1 MPSYTRGMSTTPTSP
16 ANPTNHSTRP
26 PAQASSPNPFE
37 GGPAPALLDGATPA
51 RLEEAPP
58 APHVYAVHT
67 PRPVEPAPMPIY
79 LGAQNT
85 PTTEDEQTP
94 LETEGGRPPQGRS
107 HLPSTRAGSATPAQG
122 PSSAGPYN
130 PAELLKALLALLG
143 LLLGL
148 TLWLGGW
155 QPHTS
160 EARLGWSHG
169 TIQVVE
175 GTDGDTGSQPLPVHD
190 SGAIPAGQAGDPV
203 DLPRTYVGDGSRFAP
218 GISPWAGP
226 VDA

>member
-26 PAQASSPNPFE
+26 PAQASSPNPSE
-37 GGPAPALLDGATPA
+37 GGPAPALLEGAH
-51 RLEEAPP
+51 P
-58 APHVYAVHT
+58 APHVYGVHT
-67 PRPVEPAPMPIY
+67 PRPVEPTPMPIY

-94 LETEGGRPPQGRS
+94 LETRGGRPPQGRS
-107 HLPSTRAGSATPAQG
+107 HHPITRAGSATPAQG
-122 PSSAGPYN
+122 PASAGPYN

-190 SGAIPAGQAGDPV
+190 SGAIPAGQAGNPV
-203 DLPRTYVGDGSRFAP
+203 DLPHTYVGDGSRFAP